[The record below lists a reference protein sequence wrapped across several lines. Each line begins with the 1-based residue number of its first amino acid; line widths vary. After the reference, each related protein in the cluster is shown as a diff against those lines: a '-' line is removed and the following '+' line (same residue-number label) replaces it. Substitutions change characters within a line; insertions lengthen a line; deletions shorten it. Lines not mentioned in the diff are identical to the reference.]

1 MLTRHEQFF
10 VEMTNRLRLN
20 PQAEADRLLGGDLNA
35 GIAAYNAGHGTSY
48 DLRNAGPMQV
58 LAPNAAL
65 KDAAL
70 LHSDWMLA
78 QNSFSHA
85 GDPQFRGHPDYPGT
99 PGYPINSSP
108 GERMAAAGYEF
119 GGTWRWAE
127 NLSYTG
133 TTGVLDED
141 AAIVTHYKTLFQSP
155 GHRVN
160 LLDDLQR
167 ETGVGVST
175 GPFYVSGT
183 IYNTSMLT
191 QEFAKSGSDIFL
203 TGVSYDDINRNGVYD
218 LGEGTGGTEF
228 AANGRQAIT
237 WDAGGYSLSMS
248 ALASIPVSVTS
259 MSGTIN
265 ATVSLASGNVKLDLV
280 DGAILQSSG
289 NLVLGGGATDARLLG
304 AADLSLTG
312 NDQGNRLMGAFG
324 DDTLTGGAGD
334 DLLEGGAG
342 RDMAVYSGDQS
353 SYTLT
358 LSPGGT
364 TLTDRR
370 ADGNGTDTL
379 IDMEFLDFDTEIPAL
394 RGNPMNLDRFGGPVA
409 LNEAQFADLIELY
422 IAYFNRAPD
431 ATGLYFWATAFS
443 NGRTLEE
450 IAARFDTA
458 DETRALYPDD
468 SSNAEFVEAVYNNVL
483 GRDPDQGGFD
493 FWLGHLNSGTIPRD
507 VFISRLL
514 NGAQGTDI
522 DYIENKVDIGI
533 YFTVIK
539 GMSDPLNGL
548 EVMELFDGSQQSI
561 EDAIDT
567 TDQFYADAL
576 DPTNGEFLMPL
587 VGVLDDPFAVV

>member
-1 MLTRHEQFF
+1 MMPALSRRHFMTTSRFSSSVFGRNSNLT
-10 VEMTNRLRLN
+10 
-20 PQAEADRLLGGDLNA
+20 
-35 GIAAYNAGHGTSY
+35 
-48 DLRNAGPMQV
+48 
-58 LAPNAAL
+58 
-65 KDAAL
+65 
-70 LHSDWMLA
+70 
-78 QNSFSHA
+78 
-85 GDPQFRGHPDYPGT
+85 
-99 PGYPINSSP
+99 
-108 GERMAAAGYEF
+108 
-119 GGTWRWAE
+119 
-127 NLSYTG
+127 
-133 TTGVLDED
+133 
-141 AAIVTHYKTLFQSP
+141 
-155 GHRVN
+155 
-160 LLDDLQR
+160 
-167 ETGVGVST
+167 
-175 GPFYVSGT
+175 
-183 IYNTSMLT
+183 
-191 QEFAKSGSDIFL
+191 
-203 TGVSYDDINRNGVYD
+203 
-218 LGEGTGGTEF
+218 
-228 AANGRQAIT
+228 
-237 WDAGGYSLSMS
+237 
-248 ALASIPVSVTS
+248 
-259 MSGTIN
+259 
-265 ATVSLASGNVKLDLV
+265 
-280 DGAILQSSG
+280 
-289 NLVLGGGATDARLLG
+289 
-304 AADLSLTG
+304 
-312 NDQGNRLMGAFG
+312 
-324 DDTLTGGAGD
+324 
-334 DLLEGGAG
+334 
-342 RDMAVYSGDQS
+342 
-353 SYTLT
+353 
-358 LSPGGT
+358 PGGT

-394 RGNPMNLDRFGGPVA
+394 GGNPMNLDRFGGPVA